1 MKLLLDTHTFI
12 WWDLEPERLSPRVLS
27 LCQDASN
34 QMVLSVASIWEM
46 QIKIQLGKLQFPKP
60 LRQMIAEQ
68 QETNQIELLPV
79 ALEHVLAL
87 AELAMLHKDPFDRL
101 IVAQAK
107 TEALRLL
114 SRDPRVAA
122 YGVAVD
128 W

>member
-27 LCQDASN
+27 LCQDAN
-34 QMVLSVASIWEM
+34 NRMVLSVASVWEM

-60 LRQMIAEQ
+60 LDQMIAEQ
-68 QETNQIELLPV
+68 QETNQIEILPV

-87 AELAMLHKDPFDRL
+87 AELPMLHKDPFDRL

-107 TEALRLL
+107 TEALTLL

>member
-12 WWDLEPERLSPRVLS
+12 WWDLEPGQLSPRGLS
-27 LCQDASN
+27 LCQNASN
-34 QMVLSVASIWEM
+34 QMVLSVASVWEM

-68 QETNQIELLPV
+68 QEANQMEILPV

-87 AELAMLHKDPFDRL
+87 AGLPMLHKDPFDRL
-101 IVAQAK
+101 IIAQAK
-107 TEALRLL
+107 TEAITLL
-114 SRDPRVAA
+114 SRDPRMAA
-122 YGVAVD
+122 YPVAVD